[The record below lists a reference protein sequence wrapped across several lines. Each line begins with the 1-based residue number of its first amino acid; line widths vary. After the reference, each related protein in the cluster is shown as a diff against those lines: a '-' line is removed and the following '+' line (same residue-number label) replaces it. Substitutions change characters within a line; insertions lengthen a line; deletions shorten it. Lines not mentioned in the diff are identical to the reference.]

1 MKIVSEIEILDI
13 GNNISPKDY
22 LTTLLELTKQS
33 TPENSIVFDFD
44 ITTHYCHSK
53 VTKYNIDGSKD
64 VQKEVTFK
72 DIKDAIENL
81 IEPFLKTF
89 ANTNKIVI
97 NNISSYRED
106 TSCLKVISEFN
117 DMCNIQGIDEN
128 SATRLSE
135 MIEKIGTNSGNVIQE
150 RLDNQGVGNVVAFAL
165 SILILGIAILGM
177 LIPNFLK

>member
-53 VTKYNIDGSKD
+53 VTKYNIDGSKE

-72 DIKDAIENL
+72 DISDTIENL

-97 NNISSYRED
+97 NKE
-106 TSCLKVISEFN
+106 
-117 DMCNIQGIDEN
+117 
-128 SATRLSE
+128 
-135 MIEKIGTNSGNVIQE
+135 EK
-150 RLDNQGVGNVVAFAL
+150 
-165 SILILGIAILGM
+165 
-177 LIPNFLK
+177 